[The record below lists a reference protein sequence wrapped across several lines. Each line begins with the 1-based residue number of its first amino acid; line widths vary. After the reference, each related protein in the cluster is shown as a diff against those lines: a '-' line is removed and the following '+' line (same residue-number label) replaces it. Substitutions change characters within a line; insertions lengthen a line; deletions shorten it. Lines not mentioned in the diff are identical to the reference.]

1 MSKEIIKFDNTE
13 IEKHKFHQHKNPIS
27 MYYVDI
33 NKIVVSSKFSLGK
46 KGFKY
51 FIGYEDIKKVRP
63 LCIMLLKMTSTV
75 WSIFSA
81 ALSNFW
87 DLFFGNT
94 RDILKCIPWQQ

>member
-1 MSKEIIKFDNTE
+1 
-13 IEKHKFHQHKNPIS
+13 

-63 LCIMLLKMTSTV
+63 LCIMLLKMTTYRRD
-75 WSIFSA
+75 F
-81 ALSNFW
+81 
-87 DLFFGNT
+87 DETKYTFFN
-94 RDILKCIPWQQ
+94 KE